1 MMRMIRH
8 RRLTTGARVLGGALA
23 VGVTALA
30 AVASPA
36 SGAPLAAQSGPVSAT
51 PASGTPALK
60 PTTGNENVRQIVR
73 CGTTMYAV
81 GNFSQI
87 TWNGTTYPRNN
98 IFSFSANA
106 PYTMS
111 TWNPGT
117 NGIVDSIAL
126 SSGCSEAYIGGA
138 FNQVDGTSANDIAEI
153 SASTGAVNQSFA
165 HDASAEVFTLLLT
178 PLSSPGGQHLLAGGN
193 FKIMNGNRTSPYYI
207 SLNPTTGKND
217 GYLNLNISGTY
228 VFPGAAKNATSVYNQ
243 QLSPNNNAVLAEGVF
258 TSVGGQARQ
267 QIFMLSL
274 GSSSGSVTGWTSPDF
289 NQFCSTKHPFYVKAA
304 AWGPGAAT
312 VDVGDTGKVPF
323 NWNHQFPLTP
333 PNLCDVVASFPAT
346 QMTSVSPTWTNYAGC
361 DSFFSVAADQFAVYA
376 AGHER
381 WADNQNGCDSK
392 GSGAIPAKGM
402 GGFVPS
408 TGALIKNAAGTKG
421 LYQMS
426 RGNADDMLLI
436 PGVGLWIASS
446 DRFSANQ
453 CGNAT
458 GHAGI
463 CFLPYG

>member
-1 MMRMIRH
+1 MRMIRH
-8 RRLTTGARVLGGALA
+8 RRLTTGACVLGGALA

-30 AVASPA
+30 SVASPA
-36 SGAPLAAQSGPVSAT
+36 SGAPLIAPAGAVSAT

-60 PTTGNENVRQIVR
+60 PTTGNENIRQIVQ
-73 CGTTMYAV
+73 CGSTMYAV

-87 TWNGTTYPRNN
+87 TWNGQTFARNN
-98 IFSFSANA
+98 AFSFSANA
-106 PYTMS
+106 PYTMTS
-111 TWNPGT
+111 WNPDT
-117 NGIVDSIAL
+117 NGIVDSIAVN
-126 SSGCSEAYIGGA
+126 SSCTDAYIGGA
-138 FNQVDGTSANDIAEI
+138 FNTVGGTSANDIAEVSI
-153 SASTGAVNQSFA
+153 PTGAVVPGFA

-178 PLSSPGGQHLLAGGN
+178 PNGHLLAGGN
-193 FKIMNGNRTSPYYI
+193 FKIMNGNRTNPYYI

-217 GYLNLNISGTY
+217 GYLSLNVSGHY
-228 VFPGAAKNATSVYNQ
+228 VYTGAASNATSVYNQ
-243 QLSPNNNAVLAEGVF
+243 QLSPNGNDVLAEGVF

-267 QIFMLSL
+267 QIFMLGL
-274 GSSSGSVTGWTSPDF
+274 GSSSGTVTGWTSPDF

-304 AWGPGAAT
+304 AWSPNTPT
-312 VDVGDTGKVPF
+312 VYVADTGKVPF

-333 PNLCDVVASFPAT
+333 PNLCDVVAALPST
-346 QMTSVSPTWTNYAGC
+346 QSSVSPMWTNYAGC
-361 DSFFSVAADQFAVYA
+361 DSFFSVAADSSAVYA
-376 AGHER
+376 GGHER

-402 GGFVPS
+402 GGFTPS
-408 TGALIKNAAGTKG
+408 TGTLITNSSGTKG

-426 RGNADDMLLI
+426 RGNADDMLRTSA
-436 PGVGLWIASS
+436 GLWIASS

-463 CFLPYG
+463 CFLPN

>member
-1 MMRMIRH
+1 MRMIRH

-36 SGAPLAAQSGPVSAT
+36 SGAPLAAPSGAVSAT

-60 PTTGNENVRQIVR
+60 PTTGTENIRQIVQ
-73 CGTTMYAV
+73 CGSTMYAV

-87 TWNGTTYPRNN
+87 TWNGQTFARNN
-98 IFSFSANA
+98 AFSFSANA
-106 PYTMS
+106 PYTMTS
-111 TWNPGT
+111 WNPDT
-117 NGIVDSIAL
+117 NGIVDSIAVN
-126 SSGCSEAYIGGA
+126 SSCTDAYIGGA
-138 FNQVDGTSANDIAEI
+138 FNTVGGTSANDIAEVSI
-153 SASTGAVNQSFA
+153 PAGAVVPGFA

-178 PLSSPGGQHLLAGGN
+178 PNGHLLAGGN
-193 FKIMNGNRTSPYYI
+193 FKIMNGNKTNPYYI

-217 GYLNLNISGTY
+217 GYLSLNVSGHY
-228 VFPGAAKNATSVYNQ
+228 VYTGAASNATSVYNQ
-243 QLSPNNNAVLAEGVF
+243 QLSPNGNDVLAEGVF

-267 QIFMLSL
+267 QIFMLGL
-274 GSSSGSVTGWTSPDF
+274 GSSSGTVTGWTSPDF

-304 AWGPGAAT
+304 AWSPNTPT
-312 VDVGDTGKVPF
+312 VYVADTGKVPF

-333 PNLCDVVASFPAT
+333 PNLCDVVAALPST
-346 QMTSVSPTWTNYAGC
+346 QSSVSPMWTNYAGC
-361 DSFFSVAADQFAVYA
+361 DSFFSVAADSSAVYA
-376 AGHER
+376 GGHER

-402 GGFVPS
+402 GGFTPS
-408 TGALIKNAAGTKG
+408 TGTLITNSSGTKG

-426 RGNADDMLLI
+426 RGNADDMLRTSA
-436 PGVGLWIASS
+436 GLWIASS
-446 DRFSANQ
+446 DRFNANQ

-463 CFLPYG
+463 CFLPN

>member
-1 MMRMIRH
+1 MRMIRH

-36 SGAPLAAQSGPVSAT
+36 SGAPLAAPSGAVSAT

-60 PTTGNENVRQIVR
+60 PTTGNENIRQIVQ
-73 CGTTMYAV
+73 CGSTMYAV

-87 TWNGTTYPRNN
+87 TWNGQTFARNN
-98 IFSFSANA
+98 AFSFSANA
-106 PYTMS
+106 PYTMTS
-111 TWNPGT
+111 WNPDT
-117 NGIVDSIAL
+117 NGIVDSIAVN
-126 SSGCSEAYIGGA
+126 SSCTDAYIGGA
-138 FNQVDGTSANDIAEI
+138 FNTVGGTSANDIAEVSI
-153 SASTGAVNQSFA
+153 PAGAVVPGFA

-178 PLSSPGGQHLLAGGN
+178 PNGHLLAGGN
-193 FKIMNGNRTSPYYI
+193 FKIMNGNRTNPYYI

-217 GYLNLNISGTY
+217 GYLSLNVSGHY
-228 VFPGAAKNATSVYNQ
+228 VYTGAASNATSVYNQ
-243 QLSPNNNAVLAEGVF
+243 QLSPNGNDVLAEGVF

-267 QIFMLSL
+267 QIFMLGL
-274 GSSSGSVTGWTSPDF
+274 GSSSGTVTGWTSPDF

-304 AWGPGAAT
+304 AWSPNTPT
-312 VDVGDTGKVPF
+312 VYVADTGKVPF

-333 PNLCDVVASFPAT
+333 PNLCDVVAALPST
-346 QMTSVSPTWTNYAGC
+346 QSSVSPMWTNYAGC
-361 DSFFSVAADQFAVYA
+361 DSFFSVAADSSAVYA
-376 AGHER
+376 GGHER

-402 GGFVPS
+402 GGFTPS
-408 TGALIKNAAGTKG
+408 TGTLITNSSGTKG

-426 RGNADDMLLI
+426 RGNADDMLRTSA
-436 PGVGLWIASS
+436 GLWIASS
-446 DRFSANQ
+446 DRFNANQ

-463 CFLPYG
+463 CFLPN

>member
-1 MMRMIRH
+1 MRMIRH
-8 RRLTTGARVLGGALA
+8 RRLTTGACVLGGALA

-36 SGAPLAAQSGPVSAT
+36 SGAPLAAPSGAVSAT

-60 PTTGNENVRQIVR
+60 PTTGNENIRQIVQ
-73 CGTTMYAV
+73 CGSTMYAV

-87 TWNGTTYPRNN
+87 TWNGQTFARNN
-98 IFSFSANA
+98 AFSFSANA
-106 PYTMS
+106 PYTMTS
-111 TWNPGT
+111 WNPDT
-117 NGIVDSIAL
+117 NGIVDSIAVN
-126 SSGCSEAYIGGA
+126 SSCTDAYIGGA
-138 FNQVDGTSANDIAEI
+138 FNTVGGTSANDIAEVSI
-153 SASTGAVNQSFA
+153 PAGAVVPGFA

-178 PLSSPGGQHLLAGGN
+178 PNGHLLAGGN
-193 FKIMNGNRTSPYYI
+193 FKIMNGNKTNPYYI

-217 GYLNLNISGTY
+217 GYLSLNVSGHY
-228 VFPGAAKNATSVYNQ
+228 VYTGAVSNATSVYNQ
-243 QLSPNNNAVLAEGVF
+243 QLSPNGNDVLAEGVF

-267 QIFMLSL
+267 QIFMLGL
-274 GSSSGSVTGWTSPDF
+274 GSSSGTVTGWTSPDF

-304 AWGPGAAT
+304 AWSPNTPT
-312 VDVGDTGKVPF
+312 VYVADTGKVPF

-333 PNLCDVVASFPAT
+333 PNLCDVVAALPST
-346 QMTSVSPTWTNYAGC
+346 QSSVSPMWTNYAGC
-361 DSFFSVAADQFAVYA
+361 DSFFSVAADSSAVYA
-376 AGHER
+376 GGHER

-402 GGFVPS
+402 GGFTPS
-408 TGALIKNAAGTKG
+408 TGALITNSSGTKG

-426 RGNADDMLLI
+426 RGNADDMLRTSA
-436 PGVGLWIASS
+436 GLWIASS
-446 DRFSANQ
+446 DRFNANQ

-463 CFLPYG
+463 CFLPN

>member
-1 MMRMIRH
+1 MRMIRH

-30 AVASPA
+30 SVASPA
-36 SGAPLAAQSGPVSAT
+36 SGAPLIAPAGAVSAT

-60 PTTGNENVRQIVR
+60 PTTGNENIRQIVQ
-73 CGTTMYAV
+73 CGSTMYAV

-87 TWNGTTYPRNN
+87 TWNGQTFARNN
-98 IFSFSANA
+98 AFSFSANA
-106 PYTMS
+106 PYTMTS
-111 TWNPGT
+111 WNPDT
-117 NGIVDSIAL
+117 NGIVDSIAVN
-126 SSGCSEAYIGGA
+126 SSCTDAYIGGA
-138 FNQVDGTSANDIAEI
+138 FNTVGGTSANDIAEVSI
-153 SASTGAVNQSFA
+153 PAGAVVPGFA

-178 PLSSPGGQHLLAGGN
+178 PNGHLLAGGN
-193 FKIMNGNRTSPYYI
+193 FKIMNGNRTNPYYI

-217 GYLNLNISGTY
+217 GYLSLNVSGHY
-228 VFPGAAKNATSVYNQ
+228 VYTGAASNATSVYNQ
-243 QLSPNNNAVLAEGVF
+243 QLSPNGNDVLAEGVF

-267 QIFMLSL
+267 QIFMLGL
-274 GSSSGSVTGWTSPDF
+274 GSSSGTVTGWTSPDF

-304 AWGPGAAT
+304 AWSPNTPT
-312 VDVGDTGKVPF
+312 VYVADTGKVPF

-333 PNLCDVVASFPAT
+333 PNLCDVVAALPST
-346 QMTSVSPTWTNYAGC
+346 QSSVSPMWTNYAGC
-361 DSFFSVAADQFAVYA
+361 DSFFSVAADSSAVYA
-376 AGHER
+376 GGHER

-402 GGFVPS
+402 GGFTPS
-408 TGALIKNAAGTKG
+408 TGTLITNSSGTKG

-426 RGNADDMLLI
+426 RGNADDMLRTSA
-436 PGVGLWIASS
+436 GLWIASS
-446 DRFSANQ
+446 DRFNANQ

-463 CFLPYG
+463 CFLPN

>member
-1 MMRMIRH
+1 MRMIRH

-30 AVASPA
+30 SVASPA
-36 SGAPLAAQSGPVSAT
+36 SGAPLIAPAGAVSAT

-60 PTTGNENVRQIVR
+60 PTTGNENIRQIVQ
-73 CGTTMYAV
+73 CGSTMYAV

-87 TWNGTTYPRNN
+87 TWNGQTFARNN
-98 IFSFSANA
+98 AFSFSANA
-106 PYTMS
+106 PYTMTS
-111 TWNPGT
+111 WNPDT
-117 NGIVDSIAL
+117 NGIVDSIAVN
-126 SSGCSEAYIGGA
+126 SSCTDAYIGGA
-138 FNQVDGTSANDIAEI
+138 FNTVGGTSANDIAEVSI
-153 SASTGAVNQSFA
+153 PTGAVVPGFA

-178 PLSSPGGQHLLAGGN
+178 PNGHLLAGGN
-193 FKIMNGNRTSPYYI
+193 FKIMNGNRTNPYYI

-217 GYLNLNISGTY
+217 GYLSLNVSGHY
-228 VFPGAAKNATSVYNQ
+228 VYTGAASNATSVYNQ
-243 QLSPNNNAVLAEGVF
+243 QLSPNGNDVLAEGVF

-267 QIFMLSL
+267 QIFMLGL
-274 GSSSGSVTGWTSPDF
+274 GSSSGTVTGWTSPDF

-304 AWGPGAAT
+304 AWSPNTPT
-312 VDVGDTGKVPF
+312 VYVADTGKVPF

-333 PNLCDVVASFPAT
+333 PNLCDVVAALPST
-346 QMTSVSPTWTNYAGC
+346 QSSVSPMWTNYAGC
-361 DSFFSVAADQFAVYA
+361 DSFFSVAADSSAVYA
-376 AGHER
+376 GGHER

-402 GGFVPS
+402 GGFTPS
-408 TGALIKNAAGTKG
+408 TGTLITNSSGTKG

-426 RGNADDMLLI
+426 RGNADDMLRTSA
-436 PGVGLWIASS
+436 GLWIASS
-446 DRFSANQ
+446 DRFNANQ

-463 CFLPYG
+463 CFLPN

>member
-8 RRLTTGARVLGGALA
+8 RRLTTGACVLGGALA

-30 AVASPA
+30 SVASPA
-36 SGAPLAAQSGPVSAT
+36 SGAPLIAPAGAVSAT

-60 PTTGNENVRQIVR
+60 PTTGNENIRQIVQ
-73 CGTTMYAV
+73 CGSTMYAV

-87 TWNGTTYPRNN
+87 TWNGQTFARNN
-98 IFSFSANA
+98 AFSFSANA
-106 PYTMS
+106 PYTMTS
-111 TWNPGT
+111 WNPDT
-117 NGIVDSIAL
+117 NGIVDSIAVN
-126 SSGCSEAYIGGA
+126 SSCTDAYIGGA
-138 FNQVDGTSANDIAEI
+138 FNTVGGTSANDIAEVSI
-153 SASTGAVNQSFA
+153 PAGAVVPGFA

-178 PLSSPGGQHLLAGGN
+178 PNGHLLAGGN
-193 FKIMNGNRTSPYYI
+193 FKIMNGNRTNPYYI

-217 GYLNLNISGTY
+217 GYLSLNVSGHY
-228 VFPGAAKNATSVYNQ
+228 VYTGAASNATSVYNQ
-243 QLSPNNNAVLAEGVF
+243 QLSPNGNDVLAEGVF

-267 QIFMLSL
+267 QIFMLGL
-274 GSSSGSVTGWTSPDF
+274 GSSSGTVTGWTSPDF

-304 AWGPGAAT
+304 AWSPNTPT
-312 VDVGDTGKVPF
+312 VYVADTGKVPF

-333 PNLCDVVASFPAT
+333 PNLCDVVAALPST
-346 QMTSVSPTWTNYAGC
+346 QSSVSPMWTNYAGC
-361 DSFFSVAADQFAVYA
+361 DSFFSVAADSSAVYA
-376 AGHER
+376 GGHER

-402 GGFVPS
+402 GGFTPS
-408 TGALIKNAAGTKG
+408 TGTLITNSSGTKG

-426 RGNADDMLLI
+426 RGNADDMLRTSA
-436 PGVGLWIASS
+436 GLWIASS
-446 DRFSANQ
+446 DRFNANQ

-463 CFLPYG
+463 CFLPN

>member
-1 MMRMIRH
+1 MRMIRH

-30 AVASPA
+30 SVASPA
-36 SGAPLAAQSGPVSAT
+36 SGAPLIAPAGAVSAT

-60 PTTGNENVRQIVR
+60 PTTGNENIRQIVQ
-73 CGTTMYAV
+73 CGSTMYAV

-87 TWNGTTYPRNN
+87 TWNGQTFARNN
-98 IFSFSANA
+98 AFSFSANA
-106 PYTMS
+106 PYTMTS
-111 TWNPGT
+111 WNPDT
-117 NGIVDSIAL
+117 NGIVDSIAVN
-126 SSGCSEAYIGGA
+126 SSCTDAYIGGA
-138 FNQVDGTSANDIAEI
+138 FNTVGGTSANDIAEVSI
-153 SASTGAVNQSFA
+153 PAGAVVPGFA

-178 PLSSPGGQHLLAGGN
+178 PNGHLLAGGN
-193 FKIMNGNRTSPYYI
+193 FKIMNGNRTNPYYI

-217 GYLNLNISGTY
+217 GYLSLNVSGHY
-228 VFPGAAKNATSVYNQ
+228 VYTGAVSNATSVYNQ
-243 QLSPNNNAVLAEGVF
+243 QLSPNGNDVLAEGVF

-267 QIFMLSL
+267 QIFMLGL
-274 GSSSGSVTGWTSPDF
+274 GSSSGTVTGWTSPDF

-304 AWGPGAAT
+304 AWSPNTPT
-312 VDVGDTGKVPF
+312 VYVADTGKVPF

-333 PNLCDVVASFPAT
+333 PNLCDVVAALPST
-346 QMTSVSPTWTNYAGC
+346 QSSVSPMWTNYAGC
-361 DSFFSVAADQFAVYA
+361 DSFFSVAADSSAVYA
-376 AGHER
+376 GGHER

-402 GGFVPS
+402 GGFTPS
-408 TGALIKNAAGTKG
+408 TGTLITNSSGTKG

-426 RGNADDMLLI
+426 RGNADDMLRTSA
-436 PGVGLWIASS
+436 GLWIASS
-446 DRFSANQ
+446 DRFNANQ

-463 CFLPYG
+463 CFLPN

>member
-1 MMRMIRH
+1 MRMIRH
-8 RRLTTGARVLGGALA
+8 RRLTTGACVLGGALA

-30 AVASPA
+30 SVASPA
-36 SGAPLAAQSGPVSAT
+36 SGAPLIAPAGAVSAT

-60 PTTGNENVRQIVR
+60 PTTGNENIRQIVQ
-73 CGTTMYAV
+73 CGSTMYAV

-87 TWNGTTYPRNN
+87 TWNGQTFARNN
-98 IFSFSANA
+98 AFSFSANA
-106 PYTMS
+106 PYTMTS
-111 TWNPGT
+111 WNPDT
-117 NGIVDSIAL
+117 NGIVDSIAVN
-126 SSGCSEAYIGGA
+126 SSCTDAYIGGA
-138 FNQVDGTSANDIAEI
+138 FNTVGGTSANDIAEVSI
-153 SASTGAVNQSFA
+153 PAGAVVPGFA

-178 PLSSPGGQHLLAGGN
+178 PNGHLLAGGN
-193 FKIMNGNRTSPYYI
+193 FKIMNGNRTNPYYI

-217 GYLNLNISGTY
+217 GYLSLNVSGHY
-228 VFPGAAKNATSVYNQ
+228 VYTGAVSNATSVYNQ
-243 QLSPNNNAVLAEGVF
+243 QLSPNGNDVLAEGVF

-267 QIFMLSL
+267 QIFMLGL
-274 GSSSGSVTGWTSPDF
+274 GSSSGTVTGWTSPDF

-304 AWGPGAAT
+304 AWSPNTPT
-312 VDVGDTGKVPF
+312 VYVADTGKVPF

-333 PNLCDVVASFPAT
+333 PNLCDVVAALPST
-346 QMTSVSPTWTNYAGC
+346 QSSVSPMWTNYAGC
-361 DSFFSVAADQFAVYA
+361 DSFFSVAADSSAVYA
-376 AGHER
+376 GGHER

-402 GGFVPS
+402 GGFTPS
-408 TGALIKNAAGTKG
+408 TGTLITNSSGTKG

-426 RGNADDMLLI
+426 RGNADDMLRTSA
-436 PGVGLWIASS
+436 GLWIASS
-446 DRFSANQ
+446 DRFNANQ